1 MIARAPE
8 GASGDVLVTRRTS
21 GQSRKTWD
29 SDTAL
34 LILKIVAELLDGE
47 RHSRHT
53 VHRATGRSLGT
64 ADRWMR
70 WIAGTIPGARLEKDG
85 KTTWLLIKGRSALPS
100 RTAAYGA
107 CVAAS
112 LASLFAGTAH
122 ERNVREAR
130 DYILWERGMRFDDI
144 DRKLVFCA
152 RSGDSALPE
161 RGAELDDVIDA
172 TLRSVRLGFR
182 YRHGRS
188 GESRTYDVEPLS
200 VLIFD
205 HQFYVLARRPDGS
218 YYPFRFARMEAI
230 EPLSERFEY
239 PGKGAYDPRELLDA
253 AFGIHIAGVGRPQQL
268 ELQLSGPWADFAKT
282 HRWHSTQRLASDASD
297 GSVRLTMTVPL
308 CPEVNTWLL
317 GFGDAAEVVSPA
329 SLRREIVG
337 TLRRALTRY
346 AKVSAK
352 PVAKA
357 RSRRS
362 HRPTASGE

>member
-1 MIARAPE
+1 M
-8 GASGDVLVTRRTS
+8 LVIRRTS
-21 GQSRKTWD
+21 RKTGKTWD

-34 LILKIVAELLDGE
+34 MILKIVADLLDGG

-53 VHRATGRSLGT
+53 VHRASGRSLGT

-130 DYILWERGMRFDDI
+130 DYLLRERGMSFDDI

-152 RSGDSALPE
+152 RAGDSALPE

-188 GESRTYDVEPLS
+188 GESRSYDVEPLS
-200 VLIFD
+200 VVIFD
-205 HQFYVLARRPDGS
+205 HQFYVLARRADGS
-218 YYPFRFARMEAI
+218 FYPFRFARMEAI
-230 EPLSERFEY
+230 EPLTERFDY
-239 PGKGAYDPRELLDA
+239 PGRGAYDPRELLDA

-282 HRWHSTQRLASDASD
+282 HRWHSTQRLASEPA
-297 GSVRLTMTVPL
+297 GESVRLTMTVPL

-317 GFGDAAEVVSPA
+317 GFGDGAEVVSPPA
-329 SLRREIVG
+329 LRREIVN
-337 TLRRALTRY
+337 TLRRTLARY
-346 AKVSAK
+346 AKGAAR
-352 PVAKA
+352 PIAKA
-357 RSRRS
+357 GSRRSRR
-362 HRPTASGE
+362 PKVSGA